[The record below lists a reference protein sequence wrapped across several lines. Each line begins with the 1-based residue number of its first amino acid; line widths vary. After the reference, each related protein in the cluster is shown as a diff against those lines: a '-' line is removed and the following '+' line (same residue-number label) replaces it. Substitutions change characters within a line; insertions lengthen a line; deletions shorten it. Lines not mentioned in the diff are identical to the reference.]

1 MAPIISRWASSSV
14 PTGESQ
20 RRTDAESLVLCGFA
34 DADGTENGNVRKQ
47 NLLFSFS
54 LESKTRSSKILWQ
67 LDVLVSLPE
76 GDVSNLTTLKG
87 GEVK

>member
-1 MAPIISRWASSSV
+1 M
-14 PTGESQ
+14 
-20 RRTDAESLVLCGFA
+20 
-34 DADGTENGNVRKQ
+34 RKQ